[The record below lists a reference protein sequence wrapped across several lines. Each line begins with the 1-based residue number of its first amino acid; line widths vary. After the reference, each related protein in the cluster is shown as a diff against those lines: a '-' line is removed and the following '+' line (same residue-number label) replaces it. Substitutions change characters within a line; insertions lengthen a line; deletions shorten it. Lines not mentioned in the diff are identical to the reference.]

1 MYHLSKTVNLNFTE
15 TIGKVTDEL
24 KKEGFG
30 VITSIDLKETFR
42 KKINVI
48 FRNYIILGAC
58 NPDYAHKA
66 LLLNDKVGVF
76 LPCNIVVQE
85 HTDGKVEVSVVN
97 PEEMVE
103 RIYDPNLT
111 NFASEVRASM
121 ERVLG
126 HL

>member
-1 MYHLSKTVNLNFTE
+1 MYHLSKTVHLNFTE